1 VCILLTDLETPGP
14 RPADA
19 NAAVSPPSCE
29 QLRREAE
36 ERPKSPRLLPR
47 ITGDAVRL
55 VWAAAPRLL
64 IASIGLKLLNGAG
77 LAAAL
82 VFGRDLVG
90 SVLSADASGNAPGT
104 AAVAPQLFTVVAI
117 VAGLGLVTA
126 AGREVREIL
135 SETLAPRRW
144 SGRGPGVGHLVDRQ
158 AVFDRVDGGED
169 GVAGGTRGKSLCGSG
184 AMLAGAE
191 RSLGVRLRSRSSL
204 LCEFH
209 EVVHGCRE
217 FLVEDVAEHRGQE
230 Q

>member
-1 VCILLTDLETPGP
+1 VTDSETPGEP
-14 RPADA
+14 GDADT
-19 NAAVSPPSCE
+19 VPSPPSCGDL
-29 QLRREAE
+29 QREAE
-36 ERPKSPRLLPR
+36 ERPKSLRLLPR

-64 IASIGLKLLNGAG
+64 VVSVGLKLLNGAG
-77 LAAAL
+77 LAAVGVRPGSRRL
-82 VFGRDLVG
+82 GTVRRCQRQRTGHCGRG
-90 SVLSADASGNAPGT
+90 A
-104 AAVAPQLFTVVAI
+104 AAVHRC
-117 VAGLGLVTA
+117 GDRRRLGLVTA

-144 SGRGPGVGHLVDRQ
+144 SGRGPGVGRLVDRQ